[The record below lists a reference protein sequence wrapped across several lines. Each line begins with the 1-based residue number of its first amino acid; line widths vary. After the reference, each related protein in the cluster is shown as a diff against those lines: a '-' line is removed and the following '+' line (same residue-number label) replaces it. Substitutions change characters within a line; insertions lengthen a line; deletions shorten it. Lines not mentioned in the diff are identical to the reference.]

1 MNPRTLAALFVLT
14 LSAGYADAVAFFGL
28 GTFTANMT
36 GNTVL
41 VGAALAGFALKS
53 IPAGGGALAA
63 FSVGWFAAGAIA
75 LSLASRTL
83 ADQGRVRAAA
93 VILGTVLLLA
103 AASLFHRDGL
113 AAAWPCVALLSAVM
127 GMQSV
132 VAVGM
137 GVPGVSTV
145 YVTGTIV
152 TALRA
157 LTGAEPT
164 ATPAEGVVNLAT
176 WALYLGGAVA
186 GAIALH
192 ALGRDALWPV
202 AGAIALLVPLAIRPR
217 AVAP

>member
-1 MNPRTLAALFVLT
+1 MNARTLVALFVLT

-28 GTFTANMT
+28 GAFTANMT

-41 VGAALAGFALKS
+41 AGAALAGFALKS

-63 FSVGWFAAGAIA
+63 FSIAWFAAGAVAFSIVARAVAKQARAGAAIGGTA
-75 LSLASRTL
+75 L
-83 ADQGRVRAAA
+83 
-93 VILGTVLLLA
+93 ILA
-103 AASLFHRDGL
+103 AAYLFHSAGI
-113 AAAWPCVALLSAVM
+113 AAAWPCVALLSALM

-157 LTGAEPT
+157 LTGEDRD
-164 ATPAEGVVNLAT
+164 ATRADGVANLAT
-176 WALYLGGAVA
+176 WALYLVGAFA

-202 AGAIALLVPLAIRPR
+202 AGAIALLVPLAIRPH
-217 AVAP
+217 AATA